1 MEELPRGIFF
11 NNHNKRRQVPFN
23 EIEVSHSQ
31 TPQQPENDEDQQNP
45 PADTDNPVDAPED
58 YTVPDEGEEQAP
70 EEADQN
76 PPDEGTEATGG
87 DPVADEQYG
96 DEGGGGAGG
105 GDAGGEEG
113 TEGGETEDYTDEDA
127 GDDAGGGEDYADD
140 GIPDDE
146 VKQLEDEIFSNY
158 SAEQISIMNTNLKK
172 DFNKLFMMLDDLVDH
187 INDIPKIT
195 EHIRIIE
202 FASNKLSELRD
213 MVSDYLYRTYNTKSY
228 TENKIAY
235 NRFLITVK
243 QINAIISKIPSLK
256 DSKHET

>member
-1 MEELPRGIFF
+1 MGIFF
-11 NNHNKRRQVPFN
+11 NNYNKERKRIPFN
-23 EIEVSHSQ
+23 EIEVSRSQ
-31 TPQQPENDEDQQNP
+31 TPEQPEDDEQQNP

-76 PPDEGTEATGG
+76 APEEGTEATGG

-96 DEGGGGAGG
+96 DEGGRGSGG
-105 GDAGGEEG
+105 GEGGE
-113 TEGGETEDYTDEDA
+113 ETEDYTEEDMG

-172 DFNKLFMMLDDLVDH
+172 DFNKLFMMLDNLVDH

>member
-1 MEELPRGIFF
+1 MGIFF
-11 NNHNKRRQVPFN
+11 NNYNKERRRISFN
-23 EIEVSHSQ
+23 EIEVSRSQ
-31 TPQQPENDEDQQNP
+31 TPQQPEDDEDQQNP

-58 YTVPDEGEEQAP
+58 YTVPDEGEDQAP

-96 DEGGGGAGG
+96 DEGGGGA
-105 GDAGGEEG
+105 AGGE
-113 TEGGETEDYTDEDA
+113 GGEETEDYTEEDMEGDDA
-127 GDDAGGGEDYADD
+127 GGEDAGGGEDYADD
-140 GIPDDE
+140 EGIPDDE

-158 SAEQISIMNTNLKK
+158 SAEQIAIMNSELKK

-202 FASNKLSELRD
+202 FVSNKLSGLRD
-213 MVSDYLYRTYNTKSY
+213 MVSDYLYKTYNTKSY

-235 NRFLITVK
+235 NRFLTVVN

-256 DSKHET
+256 DPKQKT